1 MYHLKSN
8 MPSGNN
14 PSKGWHK
21 GDDYLNIQYS
31 CKFTGQQKKDKD
43 KCLQIEI
50 VNYQ

>member
-21 GDDYLNIQYS
+21 GEDDYLIIQYS
-31 CKFTGQQKKDKD
+31 CKFTGHQKKTKTN
-43 KCLQIEI
+43 
-50 VNYQ
+50 VY